1 MNKLFLT
8 LTLALFTTMASAQFS
23 VLTTITEVEEEYNVT
38 DKIGVGY
45 NLNDC
50 TMIGVTMDG
59 DDNYEFVAR
68 YIVHKSGVWV
78 TGVYNYIEDY
88 AEDADF
94 METLD
99 LGVGYSLKV
108 WDKLYVDPNYTMPF
122 KSDEN
127 GEREGSLNL
136 SVSYKF

>member
-108 WDKLYVDPNYTMPF
+108 WDKLYVDPNYTMPA
-122 KSDEN
+122 KADAD
-127 GEREGSLNL
+127 GKREGTFNL

>member
-68 YIVHKSGVWV
+68 YIVHKSGIWV

-108 WDKLYVDPNYTMPF
+108 WDKLYVDPNYTMPA
-122 KSDEN
+122 KADAD
-127 GEREGSLNL
+127 GEREGTFNL

>member
-68 YIVHKSGVWV
+68 YIVHKSGIWV

-108 WDKLYVDPNYTMPF
+108 WDKLYVDPNYTMPA
-122 KSDEN
+122 KADADGN
-127 GEREGSLNL
+127 REGTLNL

>member
-23 VLTTITEVEEEYNVT
+23 VLTTVTEVEEEYNVT
-38 DKIGVGY
+38 DKIGIGY

-50 TMIGVTMDG
+50 TMVGVTMDG
-59 DDNYEFVAR
+59 EDNYEFVAR
-68 YIVHKSGVWV
+68 YVVHKSGVWV

-99 LGVGYSLKV
+99 LGVGYSFKV
-108 WDKLYVDPNYTMPF
+108 WDKLYVDPNYTMPA
-122 KSDEN
+122 KADADGN
-127 GEREGSLNL
+127 REGTLNL